1 MVNCRPNW
9 LWQQSLLRRAEK
21 KVRLY
26 LLRCGESAVGR
37 QWRALKKLNLV
48 SRSFHFLSLTLRRF
62 PSDYNCHTPSTIN
75 AINFYWEICRV
86 WIIKIDVQ
94 RQLSGSQKIVIYFML
109 ADDESFLTSKN
120 SINVPLAKFIIFRSV
135 TTYTKVNEI
144 VLNANH
150 MDSMGSLRESEKL
163 FIASWK
169 W

>member
-1 MVNCRPNW
+1 MLLIFIEKFVASELLKLMSSDNW
-9 LWQQSLLRRAEK
+9 A
-21 KVRLY
+21 
-26 LLRCGESAVGR
+26 GR
-37 QWRALKKLNLV
+37 K
-48 SRSFHFLSLTLRRF
+48 
-62 PSDYNCHTPSTIN
+62 
-75 AINFYWEICRV
+75 
-86 WIIKIDVQ
+86 
-94 RQLSGSQKIVIYFML
+94 KIVIYFML
-109 ADDESFLTSKN
+109 ADDESFLTYKN